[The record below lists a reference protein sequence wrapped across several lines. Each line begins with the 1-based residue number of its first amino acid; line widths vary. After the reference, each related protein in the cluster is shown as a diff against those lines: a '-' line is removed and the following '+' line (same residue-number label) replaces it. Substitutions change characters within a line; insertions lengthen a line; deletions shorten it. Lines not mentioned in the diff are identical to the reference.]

1 MAIDVTAFSIQDSFG
16 NAVTDFPLSN
26 IGDKQTITNDITVSE
41 YVIAS
46 DDNPMIMNYTQ
57 GVIIGGGYWLYDP
70 LGQFKNLKIG
80 DVLERKDRIS
90 NNVLNGTINIVD
102 KTNDF
107 LIKIDIDIAPGFNDE
122 ATTGSIFNV
131 KNPITALRYYWNF
144 IENSAS
150 NNYASKVDGSI
161 QRLLADSILCTQT
174 QTSGALIV
182 GQKYYISDF
191 NVGDNFS
198 NMTLISGTVNT
209 TGSVFLATS
218 TTPTAYGALSTLN
231 RAYDMEFQG
240 GFPYRTGSALIVMM
254 GLDTNVIYGQKFK
267 IIHYTKVTPLFL
279 TDQYTDLQNGIN
291 PVYFQNTECL
301 KYIQK
306 LEAYYSYNDPNR
318 ILTYE
323 SSEDINLN
331 LIGNTGGFN
340 ENFNS
345 GITNY
350 SIDSITYSSG
360 TELELTTN
368 ETQVE
373 IVVKNLTDT
382 PFSNNNTKF
391 TLNFIRAPFD
401 STEYQNNTKTL
412 DQNFTFDTALNTVGS
427 AAVNGDTY
435 GTIWQVL
442 KDVSATFTNS
452 GQIVINAKFAFDA
465 NVLNEISDSD
475 EFRYIIWVS
484 VQNHTL
490 VTGNSDRV
498 ALLADINT
506 FYVNASD
513 PGLVDGN
520 TLFLEHPY
528 ANADTHGTATL
539 AVKVEDEVSVLSRFW
554 VDKLGRESDIIVI
567 TSIATKIVARNSNGD
582 EFTLDSYSL
591 NMSNMPIYGGNQYVN
606 EVTPRVFHIQ
616 ESVRKDIKVI
626 RRTDLDASSKY
637 YYDVQFPF
645 MVRWE
650 DWILKN
656 NVNGD
661 FFNTAELNN
670 GLNNEWFRFAN
681 GLVDDWSVHHELTVS
696 VTKNGTP
703 LQYDITNQFSIGDYQ
718 TLAGDSIKTFD
729 PTFATELYNA
739 VSDRHYLNTVS
750 DTGLQAIF
758 AMDSGYSLSG
768 CFVAFHIETYQ
779 GNGRDEVR
787 RYSSVNVQAT
797 DTYFE
802 SISGND
808 LIDLAK
814 PSALVL
820 RARCLISGN
829 LIPPNTT
836 VWRVSARLYYVDP
849 PITDFKI
856 TERSEYKITEDGD
869 LKVIE

>member
-46 DDNPMIMNYTQ
+46 DDDAIITNYTN
-57 GVIIGGGYWLYDP
+57 GMILGGGYWLYSP
-70 LGQFKNLKIG
+70 LGSFVNFKIG
-80 DVLERKDRIS
+80 DVLERKEIIS
-90 NNVLNGTINIVD
+90 NSVINATINVVD
-102 KTNDF
+102 KIDDF
-107 LIKIDIDIAPGFNDE
+107 TIKIDVDLSPGFNDLVIN
-122 ATTGSIFNV
+122 GHIFNL
-131 KNPITALRYYWNF
+131 KNSITAVKYFYNF

-174 QTSGALIV
+174 QTSGVLIV

-191 NVGDNFS
+191 NVGDDFVNVGGA
-198 NMTLISGTVNT
+198 NVTGTIFT
-209 TGSVFLATS
+209 ATG
-218 TTPTAYGALSTLN
+218 TTPTTYTNGSTLN

-240 GFPYRTGSALIVMM
+240 AKPYQTGSALIVMM
-254 GLDTNVIYGQKFK
+254 GLNTTTIYGQKFK

-350 SIDSITYSSG
+350 YIDAITYTSG

-368 ETQVE
+368 ETTVS
-373 IVVKNLTDT
+373 ITVKNTVDT

-401 STEYQNNTKTL
+401 ATEYQNNTKTL

-465 NVLNEISDSD
+465 NVLNEISASD

-498 ALLADINT
+498 ALLADIDT

-513 PGLVDGN
+513 PGLIDGN
-520 TLFLEHPY
+520 TLFLEHSY
-528 ANADTHGTATL
+528 TDVDTYGTATL
-539 AVKVEDEVSVLSRFW
+539 AAKVEDEVSVLSRFW
-554 VDKLGRESDIIVI
+554 VDKLGRESDVIVL
-567 TSIATKIVARNSNGD
+567 TSIATKIVARNSSGD

-591 NMSNMPIYGGNQYVN
+591 NMSNMPVYGGNQYVN
-606 EVTPRVFHIQ
+606 ELTPRTFHIA

-626 RRTDLDASSKY
+626 RRTDLDASSRY

-661 FFNTAELNN
+661 FFDTAELNN

-681 GLVDDWSVHHELTVS
+681 GLVNDWNVYHELTVS

-739 VSDRHYLNTVS
+739 VSARHYLNTVS

-758 AMDSGYSLSG
+758 AMDSGYSLAG

-787 RYSSVNVQAT
+787 RYSSVNVQAS

-802 SISGND
+802 SITGND
-808 LIDLAK
+808 LIDLAT

-820 RARCLISGN
+820 RARCKISGD
-829 LIPPNTT
+829 LIPSNTT
-836 VWRVSARLYYVDP
+836 IWRVSARLYYVDP

-856 TERSEYKITEDGD
+856 TERGEYKITEDGD

>member
-1 MAIDVTAFSIQDSFG
+1 
-16 NAVTDFPLSN
+16 
-26 IGDKQTITNDITVSE
+26 
-41 YVIAS
+41 
-46 DDNPMIMNYTQ
+46 
-57 GVIIGGGYWLYDP
+57 
-70 LGQFKNLKIG
+70 
-80 DVLERKDRIS
+80 
-90 NNVLNGTINIVD
+90 
-102 KTNDF
+102 
-107 LIKIDIDIAPGFNDE
+107 
-122 ATTGSIFNV
+122 
-131 KNPITALRYYWNF
+131 
-144 IENSAS
+144 
-150 NNYASKVDGSI
+150 
-161 QRLLADSILCTQT
+161 
-174 QTSGALIV
+174 
-182 GQKYYISDF
+182 
-191 NVGDNFS
+191 
-198 NMTLISGTVNT
+198 
-209 TGSVFLATS
+209 
-218 TTPTAYGALSTLN
+218 
-231 RAYDMEFQG
+231 MEFQG
-240 GFPYRTGSALIVMM
+240 AFPYRTGSALIVMM
-254 GLDTNVIYGQKFK
+254 GLNTTTIYGQKFK

-279 TDQYTDLQNGIN
+279 TDQYTDLENGIN

-401 STEYQNNTKTL
+401 ATEYQNNTKTL

-465 NVLNEISDSD
+465 NVLNEISASD

-498 ALLADINT
+498 ALLADIDT
-506 FYVNASD
+506 FYVNAED
-513 PGLVDGN
+513 PGLVDGS
-520 TLFLEHPY
+520 TLFVAHPY
-528 ANADTHGTATL
+528 TDADIYGTTKL
-539 AVKVEDEVSVLSRFW
+539 SIKVEDEVCAFSRFW
-554 VDKLGRESDIIVI
+554 VDKNGRESDVIVI
-567 TSIATKIVARNSNGD
+567 TSVTAKMYANNPTTGD
-582 EFTLDSYSL
+582 DFTLDSYSL

-606 EVTPRVFHIQ
+606 EVTPRNFHIQ
-616 ESVRKDIKVI
+616 ESIRKDIKVV
-626 RRTDLDASSKY
+626 RRTDLDNAGKY

-650 DWILKN
+650 DWIAKN

-661 FFNTAELNN
+661 FFNTAELQN

-681 GLVDDWSVHHELTVS
+681 GLVTDWVVSYGLTVS

-703 LQYDITNQFSIGDYQ
+703 LQYSFGKNATIGDYQ
-718 TLAGDSIKTFD
+718 TLVGDSIKTFD
-729 PTFATELYNA
+729 PTFTTELYNA
-739 VSDRHYLNTVS
+739 VSARHYLNTVS

-758 AMDSGYSLSG
+758 AMDSGYSLAG

-787 RYSSVNVQAT
+787 RYSSVNVQAS

-802 SISGND
+802 SITGND

-820 RARCLISGN
+820 RARCLISGD

-836 VWRVSARLYYVDP
+836 IWRVSARLYYVDP
-849 PITDFKI
+849 PL
-856 TERSEYKITEDGD
+856 TELMTFEDGIAMEYED
-869 LKVIE
+869 EDSMRFEE

>member
-1 MAIDVTAFSIQDSFG
+1 MAIDVTDLNIQDSFG
-16 NAVTDFPLSN
+16 NAITDFPLSN
-26 IGDKQTITNDITVSE
+26 VGDKLTIEQNITVSE
-41 YVIAS
+41 FVNSSSDEPVIA
-46 DDNPMIMNYTQ
+46 NYTQ
-57 GVIIGGGYWLYDP
+57 GVILGGGYWLHDP
-70 LGQFKNLKIG
+70 SGRFEAFKIG
-80 DVLERKDRIS
+80 DQMEEK
-90 NNVLNGTINIVD
+90 NNSTGAVVFSPINIID
-102 KTNDF
+102 KLDNFT
-107 LIKIDIDIAPGFNDE
+107 IKIDVDIAVGFNDLS
-122 ATTGSIFNV
+122 TTGAIFNLLT
-131 KNPITALRYYWNF
+131 PITAMKYFYNF
-144 IENSAS
+144 IENTAS

-174 QTSGALIV
+174 QTSGVLII
-182 GQKYYISDF
+182 GQKYYVSDF
-191 NVGDNFS
+191 NAGDDFVNVGGLNV
-198 NMTLISGTVNT
+198 TGTIFT
-209 TGSVFLATS
+209 ATG
-218 TTPTAYGALSTLN
+218 TTPTVYANGSTLN

-240 GFPYRTGSALIVMM
+240 AKPYQTGSAIIVMM
-254 GLDTNVIYGQKFK
+254 GLDTTFIYGQKFK
-267 IIHYTKVTPLFL
+267 IIHYTKVTPFFL
-279 TDQYTDLQNGIN
+279 TDQYTDLQSGIN

-306 LEAYYSYNDPNR
+306 IEAYYNYNDPNR

-368 ETQVE
+368 ETQVA
-373 IVVKNLTDT
+373 IIVKNTTDT

-401 STEYQNNTKTL
+401 ATEYQNNTKTL

-465 NVLNEISDSD
+465 NVLNEISGSD

-506 FYVNASD
+506 FFVDASD
-513 PGLVDGN
+513 PGLVDGS
-520 TLFLEHPY
+520 TLFVAHPY
-528 ANADTHGTATL
+528 TDADIHGTTKL
-539 AVKVEDEVSVLSRFW
+539 SVKVEDEVCAYSRFW
-554 VDKLGRESDIIVI
+554 IDKLGRESDTIVI
-567 TSIATKIVARNSNGD
+567 TSVISKIVARNSNDD

-606 EVTPRVFHIQ
+606 ELTPRAFHIA
-616 ESVRKDIKVI
+616 ESIRKDIKVV
-626 RRTDLDASSKY
+626 RRTDLDNSSKY

-661 FFNTAELNN
+661 FFNTSELNN

-681 GLVDDWSVHHELTVS
+681 GLVDDWNVYHELTVS

-703 LQYDITNQFSIGDYQ
+703 LQYSFSKIATIGDYQ
-718 TLAGDSIKTFD
+718 KLVGDSIKTFD
-729 PTFATELYNA
+729 PTFTTELYNA
-739 VSDRHYLNTVS
+739 VSARHYLNTTS

-787 RYSSVNVQAT
+787 RYSSVNVQAS

-820 RARCLISGN
+820 RARCLISSD
-829 LIPPNTT
+829 LIPPATT

-849 PITDFKI
+849 PLTALK
-856 TERSEYKITEDGD
+856 RKEDGTVKETEQD
-869 LKVIE
+869 IDKRIE

>member
-1 MAIDVTAFSIQDSFG
+1 MAIDVTAFSIQDGFG

-46 DDNPMIMNYTQ
+46 DDDAIITNYTN
-57 GVIIGGGYWLYDP
+57 GMILGSNYWLYSP
-70 LGQFKNLKIG
+70 LGSFVNFKIG
-80 DVLERKDRIS
+80 DVLERKEIIS
-90 NNVLNGTINIVD
+90 NSVINATINVVD
-102 KTNDF
+102 KIDDF
-107 LIKIDIDIAPGFNDE
+107 TIKIDVDLSPGFNDLVIN
-122 ATTGSIFNV
+122 GHIFNL
-131 KNPITALRYYWNF
+131 KNSITAVKYFYNF

-174 QTSGALIV
+174 QTSGVLIV
-182 GQKYYISDF
+182 GQKYYISYF
-191 NVGDNFS
+191 NVGDDFVNVG
-198 NMTLISGTVNT
+198 GTNV
-209 TGSVFLATS
+209 TGAIFTATG
-218 TTPTAYGALSTLN
+218 TTPTTYSNGSTLN

-240 GFPYRTGSALIVMM
+240 AKPYQTGSALIVMM
-254 GLDTNVIYGQKFK
+254 GLNTTTIYGQKFK

-279 TDQYTDLQNGIN
+279 TDQYTDLENGIN
-291 PVYFQNTECL
+291 PIYFQNTECL

-350 SIDSITYSSG
+350 YIDSITYSSG

-373 IVVKNLTDT
+373 IIVKNLTDT

-401 STEYQNNTKTL
+401 ATEYQNNTKTL

-465 NVLNEISDSD
+465 NVLNEISASD

-498 ALLADINT
+498 ALLADINS
-506 FYVNASD
+506 FYVDASD
-513 PGLVDGN
+513 PGLVEGS
-520 TLFLEHPY
+520 TLFVAHPY
-528 ANADTHGTATL
+528 TDAEIYGTTKL
-539 AVKVEDEVSVLSRFW
+539 SIKVEDEVCAFSRFW
-554 VDKLGRESDIIVI
+554 VDKNGRESDTIVI
-567 TSIATKIVARNSNGD
+567 TSVTAKMYANNPTTGD

-606 EVTPRVFHIQ
+606 EVTPRNFHIQ
-616 ESVRKDIKVI
+616 ESIRKDIKVV
-626 RRTDLDASSKY
+626 RRTDLDNAGKY

-650 DWILKN
+650 DWIAKN

-661 FFNTAELNN
+661 FFNTSELNN

-681 GLVDDWSVHHELTVS
+681 GAVTDWIVSYGLTVS

-703 LQYDITNQFSIGDYQ
+703 LQYSFGKNATIGDYQ
-718 TLAGDSIKTFD
+718 TLVGDSIKTFD
-729 PTFATELYNA
+729 PTFTTELYNA
-739 VSDRHYLNTVS
+739 VSARHYLNTVS

-758 AMDSGYSLSG
+758 AMDSGYSLAG

-787 RYSSVNVQAT
+787 RYSSVNVQAS

-820 RARCLISGN
+820 RARCLISGD
-829 LIPPNTT
+829 LIPPNTPI
-836 VWRVSARLYYVDP
+836 WRVSARLYYVDP
-849 PITDFKI
+849 PL
-856 TERSEYKITEDGD
+856 TELMTYEEGKPMSYEDGTD
-869 LKVIE
+869 MRYEE

>member
-1 MAIDVTAFSIQDSFG
+1 MAIDVTSLGFQDAFG
-16 NAVTDFPLSN
+16 NAVTDFPLAN
-26 IGDKQTITNDITVSE
+26 IGDKLTRTADITVSE
-41 YVIAS
+41 YAIS
-46 DDNPMIMNYTQ
+46 DEDTPFIFNYFPGMIGSFWVYHS
-57 GVIIGGGYWLYDP
+57 GGG
-70 LGQFKNLKIG
+70 FENFKIG
-80 DVLERKDRIS
+80 DVLESK
-90 NNVLNGTINIVD
+90 NYYTNTVGTATINVIDKLDAFHIQLDVD
-102 KTNDF
+102 
-107 LIKIDIDIAPGFNDE
+107 I
-122 ATTGSIFNV
+122 TGSMASDYSSADVILNI
-131 KNPITALRYYWNF
+131 KNPITAMKYFYNF

-174 QTSGALIV
+174 QTSGVLIV

-191 NVGDNFS
+191 NVGDDF
-198 NMTLISGTVNT
+198 VNVGGANV
-209 TGSVFLATS
+209 TGAIFTATG
-218 TTPTAYGALSTLN
+218 TTPTTYTNGSTLN

-240 GFPYRTGSALIVMM
+240 AFPYRTGSGLIVMM
-254 GLDTNVIYGQKFK
+254 GLNTTTIYGQKFK

-279 TDQYTDLQNGIN
+279 TDQYTDLENGIN

-401 STEYQNNTKTL
+401 ATEYQNNTKTL

-465 NVLNEISDSD
+465 NVLNEISASD

-506 FYVNASD
+506 FYVNAED
-513 PGLVDGN
+513 PGLVDGS
-520 TLFLEHPY
+520 TLFVAHPY
-528 ANADTHGTATL
+528 TDAEIYGTTKL
-539 AVKVEDEVSVLSRFW
+539 SIKVEDEVCAFSRFW
-554 VDKLGRESDIIVI
+554 VDKNGRESDEIII
-567 TSIATKIVARNSNGD
+567 TSVTAKMYANNPTTGD
-582 EFTLDSYSL
+582 DFTLDSYSL
-591 NMSNMPIYGGNQYVN
+591 NMSNMPVYGGNQYVN
-606 EVTPRVFHIQ
+606 EVTPRNFHIQ
-616 ESVRKDIKVI
+616 ESIRKDIKVV
-626 RRTDLDASSKY
+626 RRTDLDNSGKY

-650 DWILKN
+650 DWIAKN

-661 FFNTAELNN
+661 FFNTSELNN

-681 GLVDDWSVHHELTVS
+681 GLVTDWVVSYGLTVS

-703 LQYDITNQFSIGDYQ
+703 LQYSFGKNATIGDYQ
-718 TLAGDSIKTFD
+718 TLVGDSIKTFD
-729 PTFATELYNA
+729 PTFTTELYNA
-739 VSDRHYLNTVS
+739 VSARHYLNTVS

-758 AMDSGYSLSG
+758 AMDSGYSLAG

-787 RYSSVNVQAT
+787 RYSSVNVQAS

-802 SISGND
+802 SITGND

-820 RARCLISGN
+820 RARCLISGD

-836 VWRVSARLYYVDP
+836 IWRVSARLYYVDP
-849 PITDFKI
+849 PLTQVK
-856 TERSEYKITEDGD
+856 YKEDGTVKETENNID
-869 LKVIE
+869 KRIE